1 MERIKVEQ
9 IKERDLVESI
19 FLVKSKTLAVGKSG
33 KPYLGLVLMDSSG
46 EIEGRV
52 WEEAEEVSRLFD
64 QDDFIKLRGRV
75 VSYQGSLQI
84 AISQIKK
91 YDEGEVDLKDFQPV
105 TEKDSERMFQELKKI
120 TEQVQDQH
128 LKKLL
133 NLILEDEKI
142 AKLFKNAPAA
152 KSMHHAYLGG
162 LLEHTLSVARLI
174 RLASEH
180 YQNINQDLLLA
191 GGILHDIGKI
201 YELTYD
207 RAFNYSDEGK
217 LLGHIVIGVELIEE
231 KIKNIPD
238 FPTELAMLLKHMI
251 LSHHGQYEFG
261 SPKRPK
267 IVEAIILY
275 YLEDMDSK
283 VSSVQSLIK
292 KEKETGSKWT
302 SYHRLYDRFIYKG
315 EKGDE

>member
-1 MERIKVEQ
+1 MERVKIEQ

-19 FLVKSKTLAVGKSG
+19 FLVKSKTLAVAKSG
-33 KPYLGLVLMDSSG
+33 KPYLSLVFMDSSG

-52 WEEAEEVSRLFD
+52 WEEAEEVSQLFD
-64 QDDFIKLRGRV
+64 QDDFIKLRGKV
-75 VSYQGSLQI
+75 VNYQGQLQI
-84 AISQIKK
+84 VISQIKR
-91 YDEGEVDLKDFQPV
+91 YDEGKLELKEFQPT
-105 TEKDSERMFQELKKI
+105 TEGDTERMFQELKEI
-120 TEQVQDQH
+120 AGQVKDQH
-128 LKKLL
+128 LGKLL
-133 NLILEDEKI
+133 HLIFEDERI
-142 AKLFKNAPAA
+142 AKLFKIAPAA

-174 RLASEH
+174 LLVSKQ
-180 YQNINQDLLLA
+180 YQNINEDLLLA

-207 RAFNYSDEGK
+207 RAFNYSDKGK
-217 LLGHIVIGVELIEE
+217 LIGHIVIGAELIEE
-231 KIKNIPD
+231 KIKSLPD
-238 FPTELAMLLKHMI
+238 FPAELAMLLKHMI

-275 YLEDMDSK
+275 FLEDMDSK

-292 KEKETGSKWT
+292 KERETGSKWT
-302 SYHRLYDRFIYKG
+302 SYHRLYDRYIYKG
-315 EKGDE
+315 EKNND

>member
-1 MERIKVEQ
+1 MERLRVEQ
-9 IKERDLVESI
+9 IKERDQVESV
-19 FLVKSKTLAVGKSG
+19 FLVKSKTLGIARSG
-33 KPYLGLVLMDSSG
+33 KPYLSLVLVDSSG

-52 WEEAEEVSRLFD
+52 WEEAEEFSRLFD
-64 QDDFIKLRGRV
+64 QDDFIKLRGKV
-75 VSYQGSLQI
+75 VSYHGQLQI
-84 AISQIKK
+84 VINQIKK
-91 YDEGEVDLKDFQPV
+91 CDEGEVEIKEFQPV
-105 TEKDSERMFQELKKI
+105 TERDTERMFQELKEI
-120 TEQVQDQH
+120 AGQVRDEH
-128 LKKLL
+128 LKKVL
-133 NLILEDEKI
+133 NLIFEDEKI
-142 AKLFKNAPAA
+142 AKLFKIAPAA

-174 RLASEH
+174 LLTAKH

-201 YELTYD
+201 DELTYD
-207 RAFNYSDEGK
+207 RAFDYSDEGK

-231 KIKNIPD
+231 KIQQIPD
-238 FPTELAMLLKHMI
+238 FPAELAMLLKHMI

-292 KEKETGSKWT
+292 RERETESKWT
-302 SYHRLYDRFIYKG
+302 SYHRLYDRYIYKG
-315 EKGDE
+315 EKDDE